1 MRLFSLVLLANSI
14 LGAAMLPEAIG
25 PYKRTST
32 AAPALAD
39 RPIWDEYG
47 LKESETAAYESGKK
61 KLTATL
67 WRLQDSTGAFGAFE
81 WQRHPQAK
89 PSAIAKLASESPTGL
104 LVAHGNYLLSLEGYK
119 PTLEELAAVLGG
131 LANVDATS
139 LPVLPGYLPA
149 EGLVPNSERY
159 VIGPAALEKFMNGI
173 PASAAAFRFGTEAQ
187 LGTFRSP
194 KGQAILGIFSYP
206 THQIAM
212 ERISEFDKTS
222 GAVTRRSGPLVSV
235 VLSPADPD
243 LAEHLLSQVRYQ
255 AEITRDEYVPTR
267 RDNIGHLVITAF
279 VLIGILLA
287 FSVVAGF
294 AFGGVRVFLRRGRK
308 GEEADPLITLN
319 LRRS

>member
-1 MRLFSLVLLANSI
+1 
-14 LGAAMLPEAIG
+14 MLPETIG
-25 PYKRTST
+25 PYQRTST
-32 AAPALAD
+32 ATPTLAD
-39 RPIWDEYG
+39 RPLWDEYG
-47 LKESETAAYESGKK
+47 LKESETAAYEAGKK

-67 WRLQDSTGAFGAFE
+67 WRLQDSTGALGAFE
-81 WQRHPQAK
+81 WQRNPKAK
-89 PSAIAKLASESPTGL
+89 PSSAAKLASESPTGL
-104 LVAHGNYLLSLEGYK
+104 LLAHGNYVVSLEGYK
-119 PTLEELAAVLGG
+119 PTSEELGALLGG

-159 VIGPAALEKFMNGI
+159 VIGPIALGRFMGGI
-173 PASAAAFRFGTEAQ
+173 PASTAGFRFGTEGQ
-187 LGTFRSP
+187 LGVFRSA
-194 KGQAILGIFSYP
+194 KGDVPLAIFSYP

-212 ERISEFDKTS
+212 ERAPEFDKIP
-222 GAVTRRSGPLVSV
+222 GAITRRSGPLVSV
-235 VLSPADPD
+235 VLSPADAD

-267 RDNIGHLVITAF
+267 RDNIGHLVINAF
-279 VLIGILLA
+279 ILIGILLGFA
-287 FSVVAGF
+287 VVAGL